1 MKEVLWLASWYPS
14 RVDRF
19 NGDFIQRHA
28 QATALYSDVYVI
40 YVVKDEK
47 GVAPEISEMFR
58 NGRLQ
63 EQVIYYRSLKTGIKV
78 FDRFLSH
85 WTYMRTYKKAI
96 NAYIREKG
104 KPKQVHV
111 QIAMKAGLLARW
123 MKRKWNIPYLV
134 TENWTGYY
142 RQSVPSVYDLN
153 PYFYKQNK
161 QVLAGASRFLP
172 VTRNLGETVKKDFIQ
187 IPYNVIP
194 NVVDTRL
201 FFFTEQPVTRFRFIH
216 FSYMHYQ
223 KNPEGIISAAL
234 ELRNRGYD
242 FELIMAGNSVEK
254 LQQLAAEQGLLDTVV
269 FFRDAVPYHQ
279 VAEEMQK
286 ASAFVL
292 FSRFE
297 NLPCVILEALC
308 CGLPV
313 ISSRV
318 GGIDEVIDA
327 SNGILVESENIRQLA
342 GAMQQVMDN
351 THNYDR
357 RQISRAAMEKFS
369 YETVGRQIADQ
380 YTE

>member
-1 MKEVLWLASWYPS
+1 MA
-14 RVDRF
+14 
-19 NGDFIQRHA
+19 
-28 QATALYSDVYVI
+28 
-40 YVVKDEK
+40 
-47 GVAPEISEMFR
+47 
-58 NGRLQ
+58 
-63 EQVIYYRSLKTGIKV
+63 
-78 FDRFLSH
+78 
-85 WTYMRTYKKAI
+85 
-96 NAYIREKG
+96 
-104 KPKQVHV
+104 
-111 QIAMKAGLLARW
+111 
-123 MKRKWNIPYLV
+123 
-134 TENWTGYY
+134 
-142 RQSVPSVYDLN
+142 
-153 PYFYKQNK
+153 
-161 QVLAGASRFLP
+161 
-172 VTRNLGETVKKDFIQ
+172 
-187 IPYNVIP
+187 
-194 NVVDTRL
+194 
-201 FFFTEQPVTRFRFIH
+201 
-216 FSYMHYQ
+216 
-223 KNPEGIISAAL
+223 AAL

-327 SNGILVESENIRQLA
+327 SNGILVESENTGQLA
-342 GAMQQVMDN
+342 DAMQQVMDN